1 MQAQQRRT
9 VSKAGVVIVK
19 GFPLLLSLG
28 LRTMTVNARW
38 FDRYTAFSRDGAFLN
53 LLPMPSFGNW
63 LDRAGFVEFFF
74 HTREQAGYWRRAGVR
89 EVQRAVDRD
98 RSKGLLSVDAT
109 ECTWCP
115 KGIEF

>member
-1 MQAQQRRT
+1 MP
-9 VSKAGVVIVK
+9 V
-19 GFPLLLSLG
+19 G
-28 LRTMTVNARW
+28 LIDIPN
-38 FDRYTAFSRDGAFLN
+38 SRETERFESAPDA
-53 LLPMPSFGNW
+53 SFGNW

-74 HTREQAGYWRRAGVR
+74 HTREQVGYWRRAGVR